1 MMTDKDFMPASL
13 RTAVLLGIMVVAAVA
28 CAAAPWR
35 PIGPDGGDARSLAA
49 DPRNPDRILLGTSSS
64 QLFVSND
71 GGYTWSR
78 LARVGDG
85 DHYVVDHIVFDPEH
99 PDTVYAAAWSVETN
113 GGDVFRSDDG
123 GRTWRALAGIHGKSV
138 RAFAVAPSDHN
149 ILVAGALD
157 GVFRSRDGGET
168 WERISPPG
176 HPELKNIESLA
187 IDPQYPEVIY
197 AGTWHLPW
205 KTVDGGRTW
214 LSVKEGVI
222 DDSDVFSIILDPRD
236 SRLVYASACT
246 GIYKSEDAGAHFRR
260 VQGIPNSA
268 RRTRALQLHPLDPK
282 MVYAG
287 TTEGLWASVNAG
299 QTWHRV
305 TADSVI
311 VNDVLVDA
319 RHPGTVLLA
328 TDRSGV
334 LRSENGGTT
343 FFASNRGFAHRQVAA
358 FLVDR
363 NDPSVL
369 YAGVVNDKEYGG
381 LFVSHDA
388 GDHWVQMN
396 DGLAGHDIFTLRQ
409 TQQGTL
415 LAGTNRGVFARGQM
429 DKAWHSINGMAR
441 EAPLAGGTVLAMPAG
456 RAKKRRKPVTR
467 QRPRSDDP
475 PAGHELNGRITDLA
489 VSPEAWFAATSQGLF
504 SSVDDGQS
512 WRGGAV
518 FGQRDFIA
526 VRAAGE
532 TVAAITSAT
541 LVVSRDGGSRWYAP
555 LLPDNVAPLAGVAL
569 GPEGSIWLA
578 SRGGAYCSTN
588 GGETWEHAINGIDPL
603 DVTSMMYDR
612 DNRRLL
618 ATTVSGAFESSDS
631 GHTWHRTGEPTWR
644 LRGISV
650 GGGRL
655 YARTDFDGVVTQK
668 DHIRNEG
675 SARSSIPGGA
685 SSN

>member
-1 MMTDKDFMPASL
+1 MPRFL
-13 RTAVLLGIMVVAAVA
+13 RKAALLGCMVLAAVVVSL
-28 CAAAPWR
+28 AAPWR

-85 DHYVVDHIVFDPEH
+85 DHYVVDHIVFNPAHPE
-99 PDTVYAAAWSVETN
+99 TIYAAAWSVETD
-113 GGDVFRSDDG
+113 GGDVFRSDDD
-123 GRTWRALAGIHGKSV
+123 GRSWHALAGMHGKSV
-138 RAFAVAPSDHN
+138 RSFALAPSDPS

-157 GVFRSRDGGET
+157 GVFRSRDAGET

-187 IDPQYPEVIY
+187 IDPHYPEIIY

-205 KTVDGGRTW
+205 KTVDGGLTW
-214 LSVKEGVI
+214 SSIKEGVV

-236 SRLVYASACT
+236 SRLLYASACT
-246 GIYKSEDAGAHFRR
+246 GIYKSEDAGAHFRK

-268 RRTRALQLHPLDPK
+268 RRTRVLSQHPLDPN

-287 TTEGLWASVNAG
+287 TTEGLWATINAG
-299 QTWHRV
+299 QSWHRV

-334 LRSENGGTT
+334 LRSENGGAA
-343 FFASNRGFAHRQVAA
+343 FFASNRGFAHRQVTAV
-358 FLVDR
+358 LVDR

-388 GDHWVQMN
+388 GEHWAQMN
-396 DGLAGHDIFTLRQ
+396 DGLAGHDIFSLRQ
-409 TQQGTL
+409 TGEGTL
-415 LAGTNRGVFARGQM
+415 LAGTNRGVFAWGQM
-429 DKAWHSINGMAR
+429 DKAWRAMNSLAQ
-441 EAPLAGGTVLAMPAG
+441 EAPAAGGAIVPAPAA
-456 RAKKRRKPVTR
+456 RTRKREKPHT
-467 QRPRSDDP
+467 DDP
-475 PAGHELNGRITDLA
+475 PAGNELSGRVADLE
-489 VSPEAWFAATSQGLF
+489 VSPETWFAATSQGLF
-504 SSVDDGQS
+504 SSVDGGQS

-518 FGQRDFIA
+518 LGQRNFVA
-526 VRAAGE
+526 VHAAGQI
-532 TVAAITSAT
+532 VVAITPAT
-541 LVVSRDGGSRWYAP
+541 LVVSRDGGSHWYAP
-555 LLPDNVAPLAGVAL
+555 NLPDNIAPLTGVAL
-569 GPEGSIWLA
+569 GSQASIWLA
-578 SRGGAYCSTN
+578 SRGGAYGSRD
-588 GGETWEHAINGIDPL
+588 GGETWEHAISGIDAL
-603 DVTSMMYDR
+603 DVTSMMYDS

-618 ATTVSGAFESSDS
+618 ATTVSGAFESADL
-631 GHTWHRTGEPTWR
+631 GRTWHRTGEPTSR
-644 LRGISV
+644 LRGISL

-668 DHIRNEG
+668 DHILSED
-675 SARSSIPGGA
+675 SARSSVPGTG

>member
-1 MMTDKDFMPASL
+1 MRTSL
-13 RTAVLLGIMVVAAVA
+13 RKAALLGFMVVAAAA
-28 CAAAPWR
+28 CVAAPWR

-64 QLFVSND
+64 QLFVSSD
-71 GGYTWSR
+71 GGHSWSR

-85 DHYVVDHIVFDPEH
+85 DHYVVDHIVFNPAHPE
-99 PDTVYAAAWSVETN
+99 TVYAAAWSVETD
-113 GGDVFRSDDG
+113 GGGIFRSDDG
-123 GRTWRALAGIHGKSV
+123 GRTWRALAGMHGKSV
-138 RAFAVAPSDHN
+138 RSFALAPSDPS

-187 IDPQYPEVIY
+187 VDPQYPEIIY

-214 LSVKEGVI
+214 ASIKEGVV

-236 SRLVYASACT
+236 SRLLYASACT

-260 VQGIPNSA
+260 VLGIPNSA
-268 RRTRALQLHPLDPK
+268 RRTRVLSQHPLDPN

-299 QTWHRV
+299 QTWRRV

-328 TDRSGV
+328 TDRGGV
-334 LRSENGGTT
+334 LRSENGGTS
-343 FFASNRGFAHRQVAA
+343 FFASNRGFAHRQVTAV
-358 FLVDR
+358 LVDR

-388 GDHWVQMN
+388 GEHWVQMN
-396 DGLAGHDIFTLRQ
+396 DGLAGHDIFSLRQ
-409 TQQGTL
+409 TQQSTL
-415 LAGTNRGVFARGQM
+415 LAGTNRGVFAWGPM
-429 DKAWHSINGMAR
+429 DKAWHAINS
-441 EAPLAGGTVLAMPAG
+441 LAHEPPPPAGAILPMPTG
-456 RAKKRRKPVTR
+456 RAKKQQKPQT
-467 QRPRSDDP
+467 DDP
-475 PAGHELNGRITDLA
+475 PARHELNGRVADLE
-489 VSPEAWFAATSQGLF
+489 VVPDAWFAATSQGLF
-504 SSVDDGQS
+504 SSVDGGQS

-518 FGQRDFIA
+518 LGQRDFIA
-526 VRAAGE
+526 VHAAGE
-532 TVAAITSAT
+532 IVVAITPAT
-541 LVVSRDGGSRWYAP
+541 LVVSRDSGSHWYAP
-555 LLPDNVAPLAGVAL
+555 RLPDNITPLAGVAL
-569 GPEGSIWLA
+569 GSQGSIWLA
-578 SRGGAYCSTN
+578 SRGGAYGSTD
-588 GGETWEHAINGIDPL
+588 GGETWEHAITGIDAL
-603 DVTSMMYDR
+603 DVTSMMYDS

-618 ATTVSGAFESSDS
+618 ATTVTGAFESADL
-631 GHTWHRTGEPTWR
+631 GRTWHRTGEPTSR

-668 DHIRNEG
+668 DHILNE
-675 SARSSIPGGA
+675 SSTRSSIPTGGA
-685 SSN
+685 NQ

>member
-1 MMTDKDFMPASL
+1 MRVSL
-13 RTAVLLGIMVVAAVA
+13 CKAALFAFTVLAAAVV

-78 LARVGDG
+78 LARVGEG
-85 DHYVVDHIVFDPEH
+85 DHYVVDHIVFNPAHPE
-99 PDTVYAAAWSVETN
+99 TIYAAAWSVETD

-123 GRTWRALAGIHGKSV
+123 GRTWRALAGMHGKSV
-138 RAFAVAPSDHN
+138 RSFALALSEPS

-157 GVFRSRDGGET
+157 GVFRSRDAGDT

-176 HPELKNIESLA
+176 HPEIKNIESLA
-187 IDPQYPEVIY
+187 IDPQYPEIIY

-214 LSVKEGVI
+214 SSIKEGVI

-236 SRLVYASACT
+236 SRLLYASACT

-268 RRTRALQLHPLDPK
+268 RRTRVLRQHPIDPN

-287 TTEGLWASVNAG
+287 TTEGLWATINAG
-299 QTWHRV
+299 QTWRRV
-305 TADSVI
+305 TADTVI

-343 FFASNRGFAHRQVAA
+343 FFASNRGFAHRQVTAV
-358 FLVDR
+358 LVDR

-388 GDHWVQMN
+388 GEHWAQMN
-396 DGLAGHDIFTLRQ
+396 DGLAGHDIFSLRQ
-409 TQQGTL
+409 TEQGTL
-415 LAGTNRGVFARGQM
+415 LAGTNRGIFARGHM
-429 DKAWHSINGMAR
+429 DKAWHAINR
-441 EAPLAGGTVLAMPAG
+441 ISHEAPPAGGTILPAPAG
-456 RAKKRRKPVTR
+456 SAKKQQKP
-467 QRPRSDDP
+467 QPPDP
-475 PAGHELNGRITDLA
+475 PARNELDGRVADLE
-489 VSPEAWFAATSQGLF
+489 VVPDAWFAATSPGLF
-504 SSVDDGQS
+504 TSVDEGQN
-512 WRGGAV
+512 WRGGPV
-518 FGQRDFIA
+518 LGQRDFIA
-526 VRAAGE
+526 VHAAGQM
-532 TVAAITSAT
+532 VVAITSAT
-541 LVVSRDGGSRWYAP
+541 LVVSRDRGSHWHAP
-555 LLPDNVAPLAGVAL
+555 RLPDNIAPLAGVAL
-569 GPEGSIWLA
+569 GPQGSIWLA
-578 SRGGAYCSTN
+578 SRGGAYGSRD
-588 GGETWEHAINGIDPL
+588 GGATWEHAISGIDAL
-603 DVTSMMYDR
+603 DVTSMMFDG

-618 ATTVSGAFESSDS
+618 ATTVTGAFESTDL
-631 GHTWHRTGEPTWR
+631 GRTWHRTGEPTSR

-668 DHIRNEG
+668 DHILSE
-675 SARSSIPGGA
+675 SSTRSSISTGGV
-685 SSN
+685 N